1 VASIGKYEISKFF
14 SDTLPKNPKG
24 LRRGESNSEPGGAIL
39 VNRLRRRV
47 FVAGWISGMLTERYK
62 KKRYQKE
69 IMLTGVKFQS
79 QTLLGLCLALSGHSI
94 LTAECPL

>member
-1 VASIGKYEISKFF
+1 
-14 SDTLPKNPKG
+14 
-24 LRRGESNSEPGGAIL
+24 
-39 VNRLRRRV
+39 
-47 FVAGWISGMLTERYK
+47 MLTERYK